1 MPKLKNKSS
10 IPPPAHYPLVPRV
23 SLSVVEAAYATSLS
37 KSYLYLAMRAGTLK
51 YIKAGGRRLIAVSE
65 LEAFLAH
72 LPQGPEAA

>member
-1 MPKLKNKSS
+1 MPKLKKESS
-10 IPPPAHYPLVPRV
+10 TPPAAYHPLVPRV
-23 SLSVVEAAYATSLS
+23 SLSVVEVAYATSLS
-37 KSYLYLAMRAGTLK
+37 KSYLYLAMKAGTLK